1 MITIEE
7 MAGLIRQEM
16 RGKLPKDVQIDDS
29 TRLDELGLSSLQVSE
44 IVFTLEDEHGVEF
57 DPAKAPTRRPW
68 ASCWPWATKRCW
80 KSADRP
86 VRHVQE
92 TKGVSPWMGA
102 STTPSF

>member
-16 RGKLPKDVQIDDS
+16 RGKLPKDVQIDES

-57 DPAKAPTRRPW
+57 DPAKA
-68 ASCWPWATKRCW
+68 
-80 KSADRP
+80 ADAQTLGELLALGNEA
-86 VRHVQE
+86 VLE
-92 TKGVSPWMGA
+92 VS
-102 STTPSF
+102 

>member
-57 DPAKAPTRRPW
+57 DPAKA
-68 ASCWPWATKRCW
+68 
-80 KSADRP
+80 ADAQTLGELLALGNEA
-86 VRHVQE
+86 VLE
-92 TKGVSPWMGA
+92 VS
-102 STTPSF
+102 